1 MAKIS
6 VIYYSAYGHTF
17 DLAQAIEKGAK
28 DAGAETRLRK
38 VKELVP
44 EDIIKA
50 NKGMSYGRDLQ
61 KGVQEATLDDLT
73 WADGIAFGTP
83 TRFGNTTAQIR
94 NFLDQTG
101 PLWGKGALAGKV
113 AAFFTGAST
122 PHGGHETTILTLST
136 FAYHH
141 GMLILPMGYTIKG
154 SVDPYGPTYISGDGS
169 KPVGEEEKR
178 LAQEFGK
185 NLAKVAQKLAGK

>member
-1 MAKIS
+1 MAKIA
-6 VIYYSAYGHTF
+6 VVYYSAYGHTF
-17 DLAQAIEKGAK
+17 DLAKSIENGAK
-28 DAGAETRLRK
+28 EAGAETRLRK
-38 VKELVP
+38 VKDLVP
-44 EDIIKA
+44 EDIIKS
-50 NKGMSYGRDLQ
+50 NKGLSYGRDLQ
-61 KGVQEATLDDLT
+61 KDVREAALDDLE

-83 TRFGNTTAQIR
+83 TRFGNTTAQLR

-101 PLWGKGALAGKV
+101 PLWGKGVLAGKV

-141 GMLILPMGYTIKG
+141 GMLIMPMGYTIKG
-154 SVDPYGPTYISGDGS
+154 STDPYGPTYISGDGS

-178 LAQEFGK
+178 LAYEFGK

>member
-1 MAKIS
+1 MAKIA

-17 DLAQAIEKGAK
+17 DLAKAIEKGAK
-28 DAGAETRLRK
+28 EAGAETRLRK
-38 VKELVP
+38 VRELVP
-44 EDIIKA
+44 EETIKS
-50 NKGMSYGRDLQ
+50 NKGLSYGSGLQKDLQ
-61 KGVQEATLDDLT
+61 EAALEDLL

-83 TRFGNTTAQIR
+83 TRFGNTTAQLR

-101 PLWGKGALAGKV
+101 PLWAKGALAGKV
-113 AAFFTGAST
+113 ASFFTSAST

-141 GMLILPMGYTIKG
+141 GMLIMPMGYTISG
-154 SVDPYGPTYISGDGS
+154 SVDPYGPTYVSGDGS

-178 LAQEFGK
+178 LAYEFGK
-185 NLAKVAQKLAGK
+185 GLAKVAQRLAGK

>member
-1 MAKIS
+1 MAKIAI
-6 VIYYSAYGHTF
+6 VYYSAYGHTL
-17 DLAQAIEKGAK
+17 DLAKAIEKGAK
-28 DAGAETRLRK
+28 EAGAETRLRK

-44 EDIIKA
+44 DDVIKGSQGLSA
-50 NKGMSYGRDLQ
+50 GHALQ
-61 KGVQEATLDDLT
+61 KDIPEAALGDLE

-83 TRFGNTTAQIR
+83 TRFGNTTAQLR

-101 PLWGKGALAGKV
+101 PLWAKGALAGKV

-141 GMLILPMGYTIKG
+141 GMLIMPMGYTIKG
-154 SVDPYGPTYISGDGS
+154 SGDPYGPTYVSGDGS
-169 KPVGEEEKR
+169 KPVGEEETR
-178 LAQEFGK
+178 LAYEFGK
-185 NLAKVAQKLAGK
+185 NLAKTAQKIAGK